1 MNAPV
6 PVPEGLVSDVNL
18 ADFRASDPARRQA
31 FIQTLGDSFSR
42 IGFAVVKGHDVPRPL
57 QDAAFAETRD
67 FFGLPV
73 EAKQKYIVPG
83 INGQRGYSGFGTE
96 KAKGETRVD
105 LKEFWH
111 HGQTYAA
118 NDPLGAHQPPN
129 LEVSERPQFT
139 PTLKATF
146 EALERTGSDLLRAI
160 ALYLGLAEDYF
171 VPHIQGGISILR
183 AIHYPPIT
191 TEPAG
196 AVRAAAHEDIN
207 LITLLMG
214 SSAQGLEV
222 KTLDG
227 QWVPVQPGHGD
238 LTINVGD
245 MLQRLTNGV
254 LRSTTHR
261 VVNPPREEWHQPRFS
276 IPFFL
281 HPRPEM
287 SLNCLPGCVSAE
299 RPRRFDNITADGYL
313 QERLREIRAGQK

>member
-1 MNAPV
+1 MNA
-6 PVPEGLVSDVNL
+6 PVPEGLVSDVYMP
-18 ADFRASDPARRQA
+18 DFRSADPAKRQA

-42 IGFAVVKGHDVPRPL
+42 IGFAVVKGHDVPRDL
-57 QDAAFAETRD
+57 QDQVFAEARD
-67 FFGLPV
+67 FFALPDDDKRQYV
-73 EAKQKYIVPG
+73 VPG
-83 INGQRGYSGFGTE
+83 INGQRGYSAFGTE
-96 KAKGETRVD
+96 KAKGESRVD

-111 HGQTYAA
+111 HGQTYPAT
-118 NDPLGAHQPPN
+118 DPLGAQQPAN
-129 LEVSERPQFT
+129 LDVAQRPQFT
-139 PTLKATF
+139 PTLKATY

-160 ALYLGLAEDYF
+160 AIYLDLPEGYF

-222 KTLDG
+222 KTLDN

-245 MLQRLTNGV
+245 MLQRLTNRR

-287 SLNCLPGCVSAE
+287 SLNALPSCITAE
-299 RPRRFDNITADGYL
+299 QPKQFDDITADGYL